1 MDNFIEAL
9 LTEYAFVTLILIVGI
24 YLLLNYLTR
33 GHKCPKCATRTESV
47 KEKAWKDITKT
58 KKKSDGTRD
67 RRYKKSGYYSLTI
80 VCSNENCK
88 NIFKSVDFD

>member
-1 MDNFIEAL
+1 MDNIIEAL
-9 LTEYAFVTLILIVGI
+9 LTEYALVTLILFVGI

-33 GHKCPKCATRTESV
+33 GHKCPECGTRTEAV
-47 KEKAWKDITKT
+47 KEKAWKDIT

-67 RRYKKSGYYSLTI
+67 RRYQQSGYYSLTI